1 MRKLTIITLALGLS
15 FLTGCDLDTVAAEK
29 SEQAQRGAKL
39 IAEVGCGSCH
49 HIPGIKGADGLVGPP
64 LHKMAKRTYIAGVL
78 RNSPENMIRWIQNP
92 QAVVPGNAMP
102 DLGLTEKQAADI
114 TAYLAT
120 LE

>member
-1 MRKLTIITLALGLS
+1 
-15 FLTGCDLDTVAAEK
+15 
-29 SEQAQRGAKL
+29 
-39 IAEVGCGSCH
+39 
-49 HIPGIKGADGLVGPP
+49 
-64 LHKMAKRTYIAGVL
+64 MANRTYIAGVL

-102 DLGLTEKQAADI
+102 DMGLTESQAADI

>member
-1 MRKLTIITLALGLS
+1 MRKLTIIILALGATFLS
-15 FLTGCDLDTVAAEK
+15 ACDFDPLGPGK
-29 SEQAQRGAKL
+29 SEQAQRGAEL

-49 HIPGIKGADGLVGPP
+49 HIPGIEGADGLVGPP
-64 LHKMAKRTYIAGVL
+64 LHHMANRTYIAGVL
-78 RNSPENMIRWIQNP
+78 RNSPENMMRWIQNP

-102 DLGLTEKQAADI
+102 DMGLTENQAADI